1 MDPTAAT
8 FTTSHLLFVQSCLGL
23 GLPRQ
28 ALPIL
33 DKDIYSLPGA
43 STRDVDEVPLCG
55 RHELSCTYITKSS
68 KISGEVFLPDIQ
80 EYYLLSAHVYIG
92 LRNYERARLCLEFVI
107 AVPTKDNAAN
117 SYMVEA
123 YKKLLILGLLVSGE
137 PYKTSHLTEQGAHKT
152 LSSLCKAYESLVE
165 AFRNRDLQRFYA
177 EIDVVGDLWISDGN
191 LGLVQAAA
199 EALRR
204 YRVIDLQKT
213 YAAVDVDRVAVHLS
227 LSSQATLQLLTSM
240 IQDGH
245 LNATIEDR
253 SANGITDGKAAVI
266 LRFLSTSSA
275 QKSGD
280 GSTVDNAIEAQ
291 VEKIKALSAFVKEA
305 DRRLAVTKE
314 WADYVKRS
322 KKADPG
328 AAAFE
333 DPMEMSW
340 DPPAED
346 EDLMA
351 H

>member
-8 FTTSHLLFVQSCLGL
+8 FTTSHLIFVQSCLGL

-33 DKDIYSLPGA
+33 DKDIYSLPGVP
-43 STRDVDEVPLCG
+43 TKDVDEVLLCAN
-55 RHELSCTYITKSS
+55 HELSCTYITKWS
-68 KISGEVFLPDIQ
+68 KISDEISLPNIQ
-80 EYYLLSAHVYIG
+80 EYYLLGAHVYIG
-92 LRNYERARLCLEFVI
+92 LRNYERARMCLEFVM

-117 SYMVEA
+117 SYMMEA
-123 YKKLLILGLLVSGE
+123 YKKLLILGLVASGE
-137 PYKTSHLTEQGAHKT
+137 PYKTSHLIEQGSHKT

-165 AFRNRDLQRFYA
+165 AFRNRDLRRFYA
-177 EIDVVGDLWISDGN
+177 EIDVAGDLWATDGN
-191 LGLVQAAA
+191 FGLVQAAA

-204 YRVIDLQKT
+204 YRVIDLQRT
-213 YAAVDVDRVAVHLS
+213 YAAVDVDRVAIHLS
-227 LSSQATLQLLTSM
+227 LSSQATVQLLTTM

-245 LNATIEDR
+245 LNATIQDR
-253 SANGITDGKAAVI
+253 STSATTNGNASVI
-266 LRFLSTSSA
+266 LRFHSTSST
-275 QKSGD
+275 QRSG
-280 GSTVDNAIEAQ
+280 GSSTIDNAIETQ

-314 WADYVKRS
+314 YADYVKRS

-340 DPPAED
+340 DPPADD